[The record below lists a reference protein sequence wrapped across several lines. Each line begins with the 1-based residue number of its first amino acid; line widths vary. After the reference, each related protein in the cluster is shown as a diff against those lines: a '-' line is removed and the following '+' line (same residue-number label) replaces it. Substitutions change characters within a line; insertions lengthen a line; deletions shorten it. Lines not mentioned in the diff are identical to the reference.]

1 MLTWFVV
8 QAAETPKA
16 AGRECNFFA
25 TTAGDGRIMF
35 WDMRV
40 GHNRR
45 KVKR

>member
-1 MLTWFVV
+1 M

-40 GHNRR
+40 GYNRR

>member
-1 MLTWFVV
+1 MWFVV
-8 QAAETPKA
+8 QAAENPKA